1 MIINDILN
9 AKDSLIKL
17 NNAKFSEFK
26 IVASVYKL
34 VKKVESIFDMV
45 TKEQNKIIDI
55 YVQKQENG
63 QLVIKDNQY
72 QFENDEKRNGFIM
85 EMNKLRSTEVD
96 DISKITIPTDSIQIL
111 SDFSSEDM
119 VRLEPLVEW
128 I

>member
-26 IVASVYKL
+26 IVASIYKL
-34 VKKVESIFDMV
+34 VKKVDSIFDMV

-72 QFENDEKRNGFIM
+72 QFENDEKRNSFIM
-85 EMNKLRSTEVD
+85 EMNKLRFTEVD

-119 VRLEPLVEW
+119 VRLEPFVEW

>member
-72 QFENDEKRNGFIM
+72 QFENDEKRNNFIT

>member
-34 VKKVESIFDMV
+34 VKKVESILDMV

-72 QFENDEKRNGFIM
+72 QFENDEKRNSFIM
-85 EMNKLRSTEVD
+85 EMNKLRFTEVD
-96 DISKITIPTDSIQIL
+96 DISKINIPTDSIQIL

>member
-34 VKKVESIFDMV
+34 VKKVESIYDMV

-72 QFENDEKRNGFIM
+72 QFESEEKKNGFIT
-85 EMNKLRSTEVD
+85 EMNKLRFTEVD
-96 DISKITIPTDSIQIL
+96 DISKITIPTDSIQHIV
-111 SDFSSEDM
+111 DFSSEDM
-119 VRLEPLVEW
+119 VRLEPLIEW
-128 I
+128 V

>member
-55 YVQKQENG
+55 YVQKQEDG

>member
-34 VKKVESIFDMV
+34 VKKVESIYDMV

-72 QFENDEKRNGFIM
+72 QFENEEKKNSFIT
-85 EMNKLRSTEVD
+85 EMNKLRFTEVD
-96 DISKITIPTDSIQIL
+96 DISKITIPTDSIQYIL
-111 SDFSSEDM
+111 DFSSEDM
-119 VRLEPLVEW
+119 VRLEPLIEW
-128 I
+128 V

>member
-34 VKKVESIFDMV
+34 VKKVESIYDIV

-72 QFENDEKRNGFIM
+72 QFENEEKKNGFIV
-85 EMNKLRSTEVD
+85 EMNKLRFTEVD
-96 DISKITIPTDSIQIL
+96 DISKITIPTDSIQHIV
-111 SDFSSEDM
+111 DFSSEDM
-119 VRLEPLVEW
+119 VRLEPLIEW
-128 I
+128 A